1 MIKGLYT
8 SASAMGAQK
17 IMMEKS
23 ANNTAN
29 ISTPGFKKELLAFA
43 PLEENRIVRRDSAG
57 GRDAYLGISQSGV
70 TVAEISRN
78 WQSGVVVQTGVPT
91 QLALA
96 GKGFFELEVRG
107 DNPGS
112 ERAYT
117 RNGHFR
123 LSPEGYLETA
133 EGHRLMGEAGPIRV
147 SGEGFI
153 VSGDGSI
160 PEEGGGGNKIR
171 VVSIAD
177 VGLLKNIEGGHFT
190 LPPGVEAITE
200 PEPRVLQGSLEKSNV
215 NIIEE
220 IVDILSVTRNYQMN
234 QKVMQTIDEITSK
247 TVNEVGSLK

>member
-17 IMMEKS
+17 VKMEKA

-29 ISTPGFKKELLAFA
+29 VSTPGFKRELLAFA
-43 PLEENRIVRRDSAG
+43 PLEENRIVRRDSPG
-57 GRDAYLGISQSGV
+57 GREAYLGISQSGV
-70 TVAEISRN
+70 TVADIGRN
-78 WQSGVVVQTGVPT
+78 WQPGMVVQIGVPT

-96 GKGFFELEVRG
+96 EKGFFELEVRG
-107 DNPGS
+107 GNSGA

-117 RNGHFR
+117 RNGSFR

-133 EGHRLMGEAGPIRV
+133 EGHRLMGEAGPV
-147 SGEGFI
+147 KVASEEFS
-153 VSGDGSI
+153 VAGDGSI
-160 PEEGGGGNKIR
+160 KEEGGGGNKIK

-177 VGLLKNIEGGHFT
+177 AGLLKNIEGGHFT
-190 LPPGVEAITE
+190 LPIGVEAVAET
-200 PEPRVLQGSLEKSNV
+200 EPRVLQGSLEKSNV

-220 IVDILSVTRNYQMN
+220 LVDILSVTRNYQLN
-234 QKVMQTIDEITSK
+234 QKVMQTHDEITSK